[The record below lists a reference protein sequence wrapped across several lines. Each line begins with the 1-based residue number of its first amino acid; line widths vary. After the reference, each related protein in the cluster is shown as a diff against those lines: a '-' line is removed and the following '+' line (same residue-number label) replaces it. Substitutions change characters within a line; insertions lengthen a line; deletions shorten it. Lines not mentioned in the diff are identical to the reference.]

1 MCSITP
7 VFRRAALVLAVVTTL
22 AACAGGPFDRG
33 ERDDAATATVPVS
46 VTVTPDADVT
56 RPERRPDAGEGA
68 DTGNAVAS
76 DGSSTARGADG
87 LLGETLAG
95 LGSPSE
101 RGLWLRTGLV
111 QSTQQGRVETD
122 GGASLTLELRPSG
135 REPGSGSHLS
145 LEAMQQL
152 GLPLTQLATLRVLSA
167 R

>member
-1 MCSITP
+1 MGYLAHS
-7 VFRRAALVLAVVTTL
+7 FRAALALAATAFLV
-22 AACAGGPFDRG
+22 ACAGGPLARSDPG
-33 ERDDAATATVPVS
+33 ETPAVPVS
-46 VTVTPDADVT
+46 VTLTPDDDVT
-56 RPERRPDAGEGA
+56 RPERRPAARDEAAAESQTAGSAAAAAG
-68 DTGNAVAS
+68 
-76 DGSSTARGADG
+76 G

-95 LGSPSE
+95 LGAPSE

-111 QSTQQGRVETD
+111 QSAQQGRVETE